1 MTKIGHG
8 LSVFVFSMTLGLWA
22 GVARADD
29 PACQAVLDAVIKQ
42 AGVPV
47 RQLITI
53 ESAASPG
60 KPLKS
65 EMIRMADTI
74 YMQVGGQW
82 VARPYDSQKA
92 VSDSRQAMQKAAYTC
107 ARLRSDT
114 VDGKQA
120 TLYSVQTKSEQG
132 TTDAEIW
139 IAADG
144 LPIRQHTVMQGPNK
158 TRHEV
163 RFDYTNVTAP
173 TNARR

>member
-1 MTKIGHG
+1 MTKIGRG
-8 LSVFVFSMTLGLWA
+8 LSVFVFSMALGLWA
-22 GVARADD
+22 GGARSDD
-29 PACQAVLDAVIKQ
+29 AACQAVLDAVIKQ

-47 RQLITI
+47 RQFITI

-65 EMIRMADTI
+65 EMIRTGDTI
-74 YMQVGGQW
+74 YMQIGGQW

-107 ARLRSDT
+107 ARLRRDT
-114 VDGKQA
+114 VDGKPA

-144 LPIRQHTVMQGPNK
+144 LPIRQHTDMQGPNK

-163 RFDYTNVTAP
+163 RFDYTKVTAP
-173 TNARR
+173 TNFRR